1 MNTTSTV
8 KKECKMKTENTK
20 LGEDNLWAQII
31 KSPDCLSKF
40 EGKACIY
47 PEPYLGKSEVTCWFY
62 SRNNG
67 CQVFYSCPKKVAD
80 QMFDS
85 SWADVS
91 YEFTVFVEQELFPFC
106 VENTKWESCHR
117 YGIDYDKTAMV
128 RDHKGRFKYSE
139 KGCEGTQCHCQPFGE
154 GDFTY
159 GIAEDVEFVFVI
171 TSSF

>member
-20 LGEDNLWAQII
+20 PLLGKDNLWAQII

-159 GIAEDVEFVFVI
+159 GIAEDVEFVFA
-171 TSSF
+171 